1 MISLYLYK
9 RVKDYINMSNTLT
22 IYKLNVI
29 ETFTFKGSPHQTLVV
44 FDPYRGV
51 VFVPNTVLKHI
62 SKI

>member
-1 MISLYLYK
+1 
-9 RVKDYINMSNTLT
+9 MSNTLT
-22 IYKLNVI
+22 TYKLNVI

-51 VFVPNTVLKHI
+51 VFVPKTVLKYI